1 MQVISPL
8 QDWFTDTSPAASAA
22 VVDGIEGLRYIPRF
36 LTAKDESHLLAEIDA
51 APHWSN
57 TLRRRVQHY
66 GYRYDYRSRAIDS
79 SMRAAEFPAW
89 LRKLA
94 HQLVVDRLMSQ
105 TPDQAIVNEYLPGQ
119 GISQHVDCEPCFGPE
134 VVSISLGSDC
144 EMRFVHVKEQ
154 REASL
159 RLAQA
164 SALVLFGAARYAWTH
179 GIAARRTDRFDGHLV
194 ARSRRVSITFRR
206 VIFA

>member
-1 MQVISPL
+1 MTSPL
-8 QDWFTDTSPAASAA
+8 QDWFADISPAASATT
-22 VVDGIEGLRYIPRF
+22 VDGIEGLRYMPGF
-36 LTAKDESHLLAEIDA
+36 LTTKEELHLLTEIDA
-51 APHWSN
+51 EPHWSN
-57 TLRRRVQHY
+57 ALRRRVQHY

-105 TPDQAIVNEYLPGQ
+105 EPDQAIVNEYLPGQ
-119 GISQHVDCEPCFGPE
+119 GICQHVDCEPCFGPE

-144 EMRFVHVKEQ
+144 EMRFVHVEERQ
-154 REASL
+154 EASL

-164 SALVLFGAARYAWTH
+164 SALVLSGPARYAWTH
-179 GIAARRTDRFDGHLV
+179 GIAARRTDRFGGHPV
-194 ARSRRVSITFRR
+194 ARRRRVSITFRR
-206 VIFA
+206 VIFN